1 MNYTHRYVRAAALAA
16 VFMTGALGA
25 GQAMAFGTPGYLI
38 YVDGPNGGQIEP
50 IGGALPFPEGACG
63 MRLKSNI
70 LLAWSWHSG
79 DVEPTGVLEVDY
91 NGVDYNGWMPPGNE
105 LQVVIEFTGPFG
117 DDCDGPYVFH
127 APAPP
132 NSEPPPGAVALSVQ
146 FVPPDDVEFL
156 DENFHV
162 FEPPEPPEHREPPD
176 PDDFCEQV
184 PEACENEM
192 PDSYVLDPCNWW
204 ARGTELCD
212 SAEGLGRLALAARQV
227 VEPVILGLTGL
238 QGNASDAAPLRG
250 ALLRAAKGLAFV
262 GPIDDARDD
271 LVRRAVGQV
280 RQRQSLH
287 ALSRTAVATSLGSLG
302 LRQCH
307 DRIDSALRLAQ
318 ASPTPHA
325 ALRDQSRRAAASCKA
340 AAQTLS
346 DAESAAMRF
355 TIGLLNEE

>member
-38 YVDGPNGGQIEP
+38 YVEGPNGGQIEP
-50 IGGALPFPEGACG
+50 GGGALPFPEGACG
-63 MRLKSNI
+63 MRLKNDI
-70 LLAWSWHSG
+70 LLAWHWHSG
-79 DVEPTGVLEVDY
+79 DVEPTGDLELE
-91 NGVDYNGWMPPGNE
+91 NNGWIAPDNE
-105 LQVVIEFTGPFG
+105 LQVVIEFTGPFA

-146 FVPPDDVEFL
+146 FVSPDEVEFL

-176 PDDFCEQV
+176 DPEQDFCEQV
-184 PEACENEM
+184 TVACEN
-192 PDSYVLDPCNWW
+192 PDSYLLDPCSLWW
-204 ARGTELCD
+204 WTDLCD
-212 SAEGLGRLALAARQV
+212 SAEGLSRLALAARQV
-227 VEPVILGLTGL
+227 VEPVILGLSGL
-238 QGNASDAAPLRG
+238 QGNSSDAAPLRG

-355 TIGLLNEE
+355 TIGLRNEE